1 MSYNYEAPRVTITQ
15 QQKPEQQ
22 HIISAEKLGITLPQN
37 RVLKIKPSQ
46 NNIFNI
52 QNRLAQFDSGDFWG
66 WGWEG
71 NYQYVEQVLDRD
83 FDNGYMDQ
91 YCKNNHGS
99 NASFLS
105 ANRQNSVFYCGE
117 NSSLQ
122 AEKYGRM
129 QDTGEYNQIGVN
141 YNDICQYRYNDPY
154 YLQGREIINVQW
166 DSWKLECRGEVKT
179 PGRA

>member
-1 MSYNYEAPRVTITQ
+1 MSYNYETPRVNITQ
-15 QQKPEQQ
+15 QLQPEQQ
-22 HIISAEKLGITLPQN
+22 HVISAEKLGITLPQN

-46 NNIFNI
+46 NITFTL
-52 QNRLAQFDSGDFWG
+52 QNKLAQFDSGNFWG
-66 WGWEG
+66 WGWDG
-71 NYQYVEQVLDRD
+71 NYTYVEQVLDHD

-91 YCKNNHGS
+91 YCKNNFGP

-105 ANRQNSVFYCGE
+105 SNRQNSVFYCGE
-117 NSSLQ
+117 NSTLEDERKRST
-122 AEKYGRM
+122 E
-129 QDTGEYNQIGVN
+129 EYNQIGVN
-141 YNDICQYRYNDPY
+141 YNDICQYRYNDSY